1 MIYRMRQFIETPR
14 NLAALV
20 FVVGAIGTVV
30 ATRVPN
36 PYTLTLPALLVVGAV
51 LAVAVGNR
59 TAHLPRDVTF
69 SPALYGSV
77 YMLAVVATVGLYVA
91 NGYVRTFEVHLAT
104 VGLYVLAG
112 ISLVTLRST
121 RQQLGL
127 VLATALLHRGT
138 TYYASA
144 SQIGIDA
151 LLHNRWAA
159 EIAASGTLQPLAAS
173 GTKYWYAPLY
183 HVWNAGLVEALGLP
197 VRDAA
202 FVGVSAVVVLVPVLA
217 IYDLLG
223 RAWSPEMGV
232 VGALLFA
239 ASDRPIALAVHTM
252 TTSVG
257 LVLFVLI
264 LYSAIRYLDTDEG
277 GYQMLFV
284 LFVTGLFLTH
294 QLSLF
299 ITAVALTTYLLV
311 DMIWEGRFDLRKVR
325 LVAVV
330 GFAGVVQS
338 LLTRDPGGES
348 SDSLITI
355 VLRNVL
361 SAFTRGDGRAAS
373 VLPQSPEFV
382 VSGSDALSALHV
394 LGLGILFCLAI
405 VGTVSWLRRSSRAG
419 VRLAMAFGGVV
430 VVINLFAFALPLMG
444 VAALLPYRWF
454 SFLYVPLV
462 MLAAPGVAALVAAVG
477 RGSGSGPRSW
487 HTARILLVVVL
498 LIGPFSATMAWNYP
512 GALDGPVFD
521 DANGAIRLSTTDSE
535 VAAMEHASRYGGG
548 AVGADWFT
556 ALYLERHYQQSA
568 STYQTEHGDR
578 PAVWDE
584 PRLFVDRPYT
594 HSEHAG
600 YMIRYDGSW
609 YTVRGPLPPAN
620 PQSSTVYSN
629 GEVQLLYGRQ
639 PLAAQTPG

>member
-1 MIYRMRQFIETPR
+1 MIYRMRQFVETPR
-14 NLAALV
+14 KLAALV
-20 FVVGAIGTVV
+20 FVVGAVGTVV

-51 LAVAVGNR
+51 LAVAVGDR
-59 TAHLPRDVTF
+59 TAYLPRDVTF

-104 VGLYVLAG
+104 VVLYVLAG

-127 VLATALLHRGT
+127 VLATALLHRGM

-183 HVWNAGLVEALGLP
+183 HVWNASLVEVLGLP

-223 RAWSPEMGV
+223 RAWSPEVGV

-239 ASDRPIALAVHTM
+239 VSDRPIALAVHTM

-277 GYQMLFV
+277 SYQMLFV
-284 LFVTGLFLTH
+284 LLVTGLFLTH

-299 ITAVALTTYLLV
+299 ITTVALTTYLV
-311 DMIWEGRFDLRKVR
+311 VSMVWEGRFDLRKVR
-325 LVAVV
+325 LVAVAS
-330 GFAGVVQS
+330 FAGVVQS
-338 LLTRDPGGES
+338 LLTKDPGGES
-348 SDSLITI
+348 SDSLITT
-355 VLRNVL
+355 VLNNVL
-361 SAFTRGDGRAAS
+361 SAFTREGGRAAS

-394 LGLGILFCLAI
+394 LGLGFLFCLAI
-405 VGTVSWLRRSSRAG
+405 VGTVSWVRRSSREG

-430 VVINLFAFALPLMG
+430 VVINLFAFVLPLLG

-477 RGSGSGPRSW
+477 RGSGPRSW

-498 LIGPFSATMAWNYP
+498 LVGPLSATMAWNYP

-521 DANGAIRLSTTDSE
+521 DANGAIRLSTTESE

-548 AVGADWFT
+548 VVGGDWFT
-556 ALYLERHYQQSA
+556 SLYLERHYQQSA
-568 STYQTEHGDR
+568 STYRTEYGDR
-578 PAVWDE
+578 PTEWDE

-600 YMIRYDGSW
+600 YMIRYEGSW

-620 PQSSTVYSN
+620 PKASTVYSN

-639 PLAAQTPG
+639 PLAAQL